1 MIVTKSGWSPA
12 TNAYRSVLSTD
23 GSAEISGASRWL
35 EATEEPGTRT
45 STAAINNV
53 APAAASTPLV
63 RRRRVSGGASAM
75 PAPSQLAHARGLQG
89 GIRTNWQW
97 RSTLSHY
104 SGDIGSNGL
113 AFSSIR
119 PSFTPVVFLVPG
131 R

>member
-75 PAPSQLAHARGLQG
+75 PAPFPSPTRAGFREGFAGISSGVQRSAITQVILVRTAQRLRLSGPVARL
-89 GIRTNWQW
+89 
-97 RSTLSHY
+97 
-104 SGDIGSNGL
+104 
-113 AFSSIR
+113 
-119 PSFTPVVFLVPG
+119 
-131 R
+131 